1 MWRRVW
7 VARWNRATHGVVASA
22 THTQREQERR
32 LDGRYQLGWRQC
44 RHSHAGGSR
53 MSDLT
58 PYVGSSSLSRD
69 ARRASREIS
78 RGRLGT
84 QITTSQVDNATDVAL
99 AKVENLT
106 MATGNAMQQVTRV
119 AQAQR
124 QLEQTTPE
132 AAGRLAFLADD
143 HMLGCAELL
152 ADLRRNLRRVR

>member
-1 MWRRVW
+1 
-7 VARWNRATHGVVASA
+7 
-22 THTQREQERR
+22 
-32 LDGRYQLGWRQC
+32 
-44 RHSHAGGSR
+44 

-58 PYVGSSSLSRD
+58 PYGFGSNALSRD
-69 ARRASREIS
+69 ARRASQMIS

-84 QITTSQVDNATDVAL
+84 QVTTSQVDNATDIAL

-106 MATGNAMQQVTRV
+106 MATGSAMQQVTRV

-124 QLEQTTPE
+124 QLEQMTPE

-152 ADLRRNLRRVR
+152 ADLRRDLRRVR